1 MKNSRIQLILLLLAL
16 TCLVALTGIQISSVF
31 SEARH
36 QMEEFDK
43 IVKQALASIEE
54 NTQAVKDCP
63 VPNKTSGSCAM
74 LLKSINETFDLDS
87 LIKNDLSSH
96 GIDLDYEYGIV
107 NVNLGNDGGVKR
119 GKTVSANL
127 AESLKEYGYEL
138 LINFPKKR
146 HFIQAQ
152 MGNAFFSSII
162 LILLLVVSFLMIFR
176 FYHREKEFSRQ
187 IKDFVNNMTHEFK
200 TPLTNISFATNMVA
214 KNDIVKTNE
223 KLSSLTQII
232 KTEQSKLNE
241 RLEKVLS
248 SFERT
253 KPETQELNSIN
264 LQTVASAVISIYD
277 DQVKEKEGQLSF
289 VTDGHNFDC
298 FCEEDLIH
306 IILSNLID
314 NAIKYSG
321 KKPQI
326 TITLQATESIFSLEV
341 ADKGVGIPKG
351 HQSRIFEQ
359 YHRVPKGDIYETK
372 GFGIGL
378 FHVKQI
384 ADQLQ
389 GNVKVFSSPNNGSR
403 FVVEWPRKVRE

>member
-87 LIKNDLSSH
+87 LIKNDLSNH

-107 NVNLGNDGGVKR
+107 NVNLGNYGGVKR

-127 AESLKEYGYEL
+127 AESLKESGYEL

-253 KPETQELNSIN
+253 KPETRELNSIN
-264 LQTVASAVISIYD
+264 LQTVSSAVISIYN

-289 VTDGHNFDC
+289 VTHGHNFDC

-341 ADKGVGIPKG
+341 ADKGFGIIKE

-359 YHRVPKGDIYETK
+359 YYRVPKGDIYEIK

-384 ADQLQ
+384 ADQLH

-403 FVVEWPRKVRE
+403 FVVEWPREVRE

>member
-1 MKNSRIQLILLLLAL
+1 MKSSRIQLTLLLLAL
-16 TCLVALTGIQISSVF
+16 VSLVALTGIQMNWVL

-36 QMEEFDK
+36 QKEEFDK
-43 IVKQALASIEE
+43 NVKQALKSIEK
-54 NTQAVKDCP
+54 NTQTIKDCP
-63 VPNKTSGSCAM
+63 LSNKTSGSCS
-74 LLKSINETFDLDS
+74 LLLRSINDAFNLDS

-107 NVNLGNDGGVKR
+107 NVNLDNYRGVKR

-127 AESLKEYGYEL
+127 GKSLKESGYEL

-146 HFIQAQ
+146 DFIQAQ
-152 MGNAFFSSII
+152 MGNTFISSII
-162 LILLLVVSFLMIFR
+162 LIILLMVSFLLIFR
-176 FYHREKEFSRQ
+176 FYHREREFTRQ
-187 IKDFVNNMTHEFK
+187 IKDFVNNMAHEFK

-214 KNDIVKTNE
+214 KNEKVKADE

-232 KTEQSKLNE
+232 KTEQSKLHE

-248 SFERT
+248 SFDRT
-253 KPETQELNSIN
+253 RTDSKDLDSVN
-264 LQTVASAVISIYD
+264 LKTIADAVIAIYEE
-277 DQVKEKEGQLSF
+277 QVKEKRGQLDF
-289 VTDGHNFDC
+289 VISGQDFEC
-298 FCEEDLIH
+298 FCDEDSIQ

-321 KKPQI
+321 DQPQI
-326 TITLQATESIFSLEV
+326 TITIQATERTFSLEV
-341 ADKGVGIPKG
+341 ADKGLGIPKE

-359 YHRVPKGDIYETK
+359 YYRVPKGDIYSAK

-384 ADQLQ
+384 ADQLE
-389 GNVKVFSSPNNGSR
+389 GSVKVFSSPNKGSR
-403 FVVEWPRKVRE
+403 FVVEWPREPGK

>member
-1 MKNSRIQLILLLLAL
+1 MKSSRIQLILLLLAL

-87 LIKNDLSSH
+87 LIKNDLSNH

-107 NVNLGNDGGVKR
+107 NVNLGNYGGVKR

-127 AESLKEYGYEL
+127 AESLKESGYEL

-146 HFIQAQ
+146 FFIKAQ

-162 LILLLVVSFLMIFR
+162 LIILLMVSFLLIFR

-289 VTDGHNFDC
+289 VTHGHNFDC

-341 ADKGVGIPKG
+341 ADKGFGIIKE

-359 YHRVPKGDIYETK
+359 YYRVPKGDIYETK

-403 FVVEWPRKVRE
+403 FVVEWPREVRE